1 MSAARAA
8 SASASGTLRM
18 VGRGLP
24 TLLGAALVA
33 GAVGVADAAG
43 APGAAGAAGAGAMS
57 AAATVAGTSAAGTQ
71 RVAGTVGD
79 ADHGQQLYARCAA
92 CHSLTVDRT
101 GPRHCGLL
109 GRRAGGV
116 PGFAYSEAMKRSGIV
131 WTTATLDRFLANP
144 MQAIPGT
151 AMGYAGVSDPKERAD
166 LVAFLAQASGSP
178 PCAS

>member
-1 MSAARAA
+1 MNGAGSARAEPRRR
-8 SASASGTLRM
+8 LQ
-18 VGRGLP
+18 
-24 TLLGAALVA
+24 LLLTAALAA
-33 GAVGVADAAG
+33 GAVGVA
-43 APGAAGAAGAGAMS
+43 GAAGAGGAS
-57 AAATVAGTSAAGTQ
+57 AAEAVAPAVGTQ
-71 RVAGTVGD
+71 RAVGAVGASGD
-79 ADHGQQLYARCAA
+79 ANHGKQLYARCAA

-151 AMGYAGVSDPKERAD
+151 AMGYAGLSDPKERAD
-166 LVAFLAQASGSP
+166 LVAYLAQASGSSS
-178 PCAS
+178 CSS